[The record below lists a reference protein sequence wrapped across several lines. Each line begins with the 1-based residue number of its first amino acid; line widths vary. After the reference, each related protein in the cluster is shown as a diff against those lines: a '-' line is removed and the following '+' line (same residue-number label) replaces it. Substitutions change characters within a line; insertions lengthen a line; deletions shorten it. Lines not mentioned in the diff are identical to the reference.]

1 VGPQADEFWV
11 RSVDA
16 DPTAHRLIRQK
27 RKEARRELLL
37 AQTTVSVQRV
47 AAADQM
53 HEHDKRQEHDGDTPL
68 PVGMQGTVRVF
79 GWILCTWAVEF
90 GRETLLDDHGV
101 QTSRSGPMFALHP
114 VGARWRW
121 FEMAKLRRSFKHPE
135 ACLGHLAQQIDA
147 KLKMDGALEK
157 KARTIDAWGL
167 FALRDDAVAA
177 FLRRH
182 FVPTRADTLAETT
195 ALLAHRRKRTLV
207 NEYLCDMLGGEESA
221 RGGRAGIGG
230 GSQAILGPTQ
240 HSPGTGRELIA
251 RRPDASSFRAQS
263 TVPPSFIPSRT
274 PKDKPLGGVS
284 AVWRHVPGR
293 GWVKDDTARR
303 RCVE

>member
-101 QTSRSGPMFALHP
+101 QTSRSGPMFALRP
-114 VGARWRW
+114 VGPLWRW
-121 FEMAKLRRSFKHPE
+121 FEMAKLRRSFR
-135 ACLGHLAQQIDA
+135 HL
-147 KLKMDGALEK
+147 KE
-157 KARTIDAWGL
+157 
-167 FALRDDAVAA
+167 
-177 FLRRH
+177 
-182 FVPTRADTLAETT
+182 
-195 ALLAHRRKRTLV
+195 
-207 NEYLCDMLGGEESA
+207 
-221 RGGRAGIGG
+221 
-230 GSQAILGPTQ
+230 
-240 HSPGTGRELIA
+240 
-251 RRPDASSFRAQS
+251 
-263 TVPPSFIPSRT
+263 
-274 PKDKPLGGVS
+274 
-284 AVWRHVPGR
+284 
-293 GWVKDDTARR
+293 
-303 RCVE
+303 